1 MEIQNAE
8 LAAGITV
15 RDDIAQQSSKIAADY
30 AALGDLTAR
39 NEAALADAEAKFAQ
53 LGNAAAER
61 WLASGATDR
70 ALEIDA
76 KARAELQRIREECAH
91 KRTALAAAMKRK
103 ETENAEISARYAEAQ
118 SRVTAARARVLGER
132 MVAHDAEMRA
142 LEDRVEAMR
151 RVAQGLQDAAFAC
164 DKRIA
169 GEYTAA
175 IDRARTARI
184 ESRWPEIDRVAG
196 EQLAAILARIPS

>member
-15 RDDIAQQSSKIAADY
+15 RDDHANAAKKV
-30 AALGDLTAR
+30 AAECTALGELAAR

-61 WLASGATDR
+61 WLASGATDK
-70 ALEIDA
+70 ALEIDS
-76 KARAELQRIREECAH
+76 KARAELQRIREECSH

-184 ESRWPEIDRVAG
+184 ESRWPEIERAAS
-196 EQLAAILARIPS
+196 EQFAAILARIPS